1 MEKKR
6 ERIES
11 FFLFPLTKLVS
22 GSTDLSLPLN
32 SWLNQKPRV
41 LLTPELQLF
50 LALDLVGYL
59 KLTGIFSFRLPQKIL
74 IM

>member
-1 MEKKR
+1 MEEKR

-22 GSTDLSLPLN
+22 GSTDFSLPLN

-59 KLTGIFSFRLPQKIL
+59 NTGIFSFRLPQKIL